1 MNARES
7 DRLRS
12 LTHRIANAAGASGQ
26 DVQRVRLGLAFHRL
40 LARAAGSGWV
50 LKGGYCLE
58 ARLAGAARAT
68 KDIDFVRRESA
79 STADE
84 LLDDMDA
91 LLHRSPVDDGFTFE
105 ALSARLLRSPE
116 DPSAA
121 WRVKV
126 QCSVEGRRFEALT
139 LDVVSQF
146 REVADAI
153 ERLVIPPPVSGPGI
167 GSVTMEAVDVYQHAA
182 EKFHAIG
189 RLYAGE
195 RPSSRVKDLVDL
207 ALLIEAGLL
216 TDLATLHRRL
226 VVVHGS
232 RDGRPP
238 PPTLPSPPTAWETG
252 YALLVAD
259 LDLSL
264 RTADTAFDR
273 VHALYRSALTEG
285 STR

>member
-1 MNARES
+1 MTAHDS

-12 LTHRIANAAGASGQ
+12 LAARIANAAGASGQ
-26 DVQRVRLGLAFHRL
+26 DVQRVRRGLAFHRL
-40 LARAAGSGWV
+40 LARMAGSGWV

-68 KDIDFVRRESA
+68 KDIDFVRQEMAPSA
-79 STADE
+79 DD
-84 LLDDMDA
+84 LLGDLDA
-91 LLHRSPVDDGFTFE
+91 LLMRAPVDDGFTFD
-105 ALSARLLRSPE
+105 ALTAKLLRAPE
-116 DPSAA
+116 DPAAA

-126 QCSVEGRRFEALT
+126 QCAVDGHPFETLT

-146 REVADAI
+146 GEVADAV
-153 ERLVIPPPVSGPGI
+153 EHLTIPPPVTVPGI
-167 GSVTMEAVDVYQHAA
+167 GPVTVDAVDVHQHAA

-216 TDLATLHRRL
+216 TDLSRLHRRL
-226 VVVHGS
+226 LVVHEA

-238 PPTLPSPPTAWETG
+238 TPTLPAPPAAWETG
-252 YALLVAD
+252 YARLVDD

-264 RTADTAFDR
+264 RSVGAAFDR
-273 VHALYRSALTEG
+273 AHAIYHSALTEG
-285 STR
+285 PTR